1 LATAEVSDQP
11 LGGHPRLRGRF
22 RDDLA
27 EYSHGAIDAV
37 VFLVGAGPADRG
49 EQRAVRGDE
58 RDVGLAV
65 PAVDGQHRRQ

>member
-1 LATAEVSDQP
+1 MPGDQP
-11 LGGHPRLRGRF
+11 LGSDARLCGRF

-37 VFLVGAGPADRG
+37 VFLVGARPADRG
-49 EQRAVRGDE
+49 KQRAVRGDE

-65 PAVDGQHRRQ
+65 PAVDSQHRRQ